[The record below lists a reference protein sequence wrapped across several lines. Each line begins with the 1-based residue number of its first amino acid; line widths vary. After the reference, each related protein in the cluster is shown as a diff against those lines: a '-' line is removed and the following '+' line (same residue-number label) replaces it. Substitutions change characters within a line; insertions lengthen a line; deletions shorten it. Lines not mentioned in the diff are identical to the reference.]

1 MYANISRTWYVNMD
15 YLNLQVTNSPK
26 QNRFTDTKGKGARE
40 QGEGS
45 GGAQDTAEVAVRAL
59 GQEALVSAGVVA
71 DSGA

>member
-26 QNRFTDTKGKGARE
+26 QNRFTEGKGARG

-59 GQEALVSAGVVA
+59 GQEALASAGVVA